1 MNRSDLPCRFQLRRP
16 HTSFYMDYFIPLIAF
31 FASLLTFFSGFGL
44 GTIMVPVF
52 LLFFPVDLA
61 IALAGIVHL
70 LTNLF
75 KISLVRQFIDKEVLV
90 RFGSGALIAAY
101 FGAELLKRLSGS
113 ARSVHYEFAGYVG
126 ETSTLNLLIA
136 ALLFT
141 FAMIELL
148 PFIKSF
154 SVSKDKLI
162 VGGILSGFSGGLSGH
177 QGALRT
183 IFLVKAGMSTEA
195 FIATGISIALIVDL
209 TRIPIYFSGM
219 EGATILDNAWLLS
232 SATGAAFL
240 GALIG
245 RRFLKK
251 VKIASL
257 QTLVGILILIV
268 SILLGMGILGH

>member
-1 MNRSDLPCRFQLRRP
+1 
-16 HTSFYMDYFIPLIAF
+16 MDYLIPLIAF

-61 IALAGIVHL
+61 IALSGIVHL
-70 LTNLF
+70 LNNVF
-75 KISLVRQFIDKEVLV
+75 KISLVRQFIDKRVLI
-90 RFGSGALIAAY
+90 RFGSGALISAF
-101 FGAELLKRLSGS
+101 FGAALLKNLSGS
-113 ARSVHYEFAGYVG
+113 ELLVNYEVAGYAG
-126 ETSTLNLLIA
+126 ATTTLKLVIA
-136 ALLFT
+136 ALLFV

-148 PFIKSF
+148 PFMKKF

-162 VGGILSGFSGGLSGH
+162 IGGILSGFSGGLSGH

-183 IFLVKAGMSTEA
+183 IFLVKAGMSAEA
-195 FIATGISIALIVDL
+195 FIATGISIALIVDF

-219 EGATILDNAWLLS
+219 EFSVILDNASLLIS
-232 SATGAAFL
+232 STGAAFM
-240 GALIG
+240 GAFIG

-257 QTLVGILILIV
+257 QTLVGILILII
-268 SILLGMGILGH
+268 SILLGMGIL